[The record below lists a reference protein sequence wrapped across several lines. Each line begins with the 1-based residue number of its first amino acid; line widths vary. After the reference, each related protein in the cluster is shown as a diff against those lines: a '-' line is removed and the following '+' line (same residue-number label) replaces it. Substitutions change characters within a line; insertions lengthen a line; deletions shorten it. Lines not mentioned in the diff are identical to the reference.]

1 MKDWN
6 REDAIKT
13 GAKILS
19 GKMVD
24 DAHKEKSR
32 YCAREFATFKDPSV
46 FAAASDVDN
55 TSLIDLLAVK
65 RGHGIMCFDAV
76 AAFCQAPETELIFIE
91 APEEHRAVVG
101 QHVLWQ
107 CLKVREGRR
116 KGARAWQEHF
126 IETLLSQDCP
136 GSFKQSLKSPTIFYS
151 SDFETALDLHVDDGY
166 MTGPAERMMQVFAYL
181 EGVIILKL
189 SPIIGV
195 GDSFEHVGALK
206 IIDIEGMWVKE
217 LDKYETSVLTM
228 MQMKDCRTSTSP
240 KLEKQTEPGDDDP
253 CEHPE
258 LHRSAVCTI
267 LYMTKRR
274 PDLQATM
281 RWMCKRLRNPNQK
294 SWRQLV
300 KTVRYIKG
308 SRDLA
313 TFMPKAGKSDIIEAF
328 FDGDWACDD
337 LDRKSAS
344 GGYLM
349 VGGCRLHSHS
359 RTTGQ
364 HALSSGESEIRSMS
378 EVLKEAKLMQ
388 YNLEFCGMG
397 LLPIVRYTDE
407 DVARAFCHKR
417 DVGRMKHLDVRHCW
431 LQEELEKGNFKVK
444 RVDRKFNASDMLTHS
459 PSAEELRKFLPMIGC
474 HTMTVNRENYNAV
487 KTMLKAMPAAKVTA
501 FLTSMA
507 DVAKS

>member
-1 MKDWN
+1 M
-6 REDAIKT
+6 
-13 GAKILS
+13 
-19 GKMVD
+19 
-24 DAHKEKSR
+24 
-32 YCAREFATFKDPSV
+32 
-46 FAAASDVDN
+46 
-55 TSLIDLLAVK
+55 
-65 RGHGIMCFDAV
+65 
-76 AAFCQAPETELIFIE
+76 
-91 APEEHRAVVG
+91 
-101 QHVLWQ
+101 
-107 CLKVREGRR
+107 
-116 KGARAWQEHF
+116 
-126 IETLLSQDCP
+126 
-136 GSFKQSLKSPTIFYS
+136 
-151 SDFETALDLHVDDGY
+151 
-166 MTGPAERMMQVFAYL
+166 
-181 EGVIILKL
+181 KL

-195 GDSFEHVGALK
+195 GDSFEHVGALRV
-206 IIDIEGMWVKE
+206 IDKEGMWVKE

-228 MQMKDCRTSTSP
+228 MQMKDCRPSTSP
-240 KLEKQTEPGDDDP
+240 KLEKQTEPVDDDP

-258 LHRSAVCTI
+258 LYRSAVCTI

-274 PDLQATM
+274 PDLQATT
-281 RWMCKRLRNPNQK
+281 RWMCKRLRNPNKK

-313 TFMPKAGKSDIIEAF
+313 TFMPRAGKPDTIEAF
-328 FDGDWACDD
+328 LDGDWACDD

-364 HALSSGESEIRSMS
+364 HALSSGESEIMSMS

-397 LLPIVRYTDE
+397 LLPIVLHTDA

-417 DVGRMKHLDVRHCW
+417 GVGRMKHLDVRHCW

-501 FLTSMA
+501 FLTSLA
-507 DVAKS
+507 DVVKS